1 MMTEVKQMKKSIWKR
16 PGWYFFLVLVVLS
29 IVTLVQ
35 AGILGVLPVQ
45 YLAIGGVV
53 VALVDALL

>member
-16 PGWYFFLVLVVLS
+16 PGFYLFLVLAVLS

-35 AGILGVLPVQ
+35 LGILGVLPMQV
-45 YLAIGGVV
+45 
-53 VALVDALL
+53 